1 MALMLVPA
9 HLPGTFLKSLPGTFP
24 QPVCVLSFRRPLG
37 RRSCLS
43 GKADED
49 EPFETIE
56 GTLGAI
62 LTLPSQVR
70 VHLESC
76 TYFMGHKGEGG
87 TPATYRIRYLAA
99 TMKLLCC

>member
-1 MALMLVPA
+1 MHGSMALMLVHA
-9 HLPGTFLKSLPGTFP
+9 HLPGTFP
-24 QPVCVLSFRRPLG
+24 QPLCVLFRNPQPVCGLSFRRPLG

-70 VHLESC
+70 VHDLI
-76 TYFMGHKGEGG
+76 YGAQKGGG
-87 TPATYRIRYLAA
+87 TPPHTVYAI
-99 TMKLLCC
+99 